1 MDHIPIISPVLNYLM
16 RFFNSDALHKAVKNG
31 DIQKIQ
37 NLIDKGYNVNSPDPH
52 GITPL
57 LYSIE
62 MQNPNIVNLLI
73 QNGADVNVKAKNG
86 EDPLFYAVVTEKP
99 DIAIIQLLV
108 KSGAN
113 VNINDNTGLGPL
125 LSWAI
130 ISQKSAS
137 LINILIQNGADVNAK
152 SKMGYTPLYYALD
165 LKKADIVDLLLQNGA
180 NPNFQDHEGKTYLH
194 ITSDAELAKILIKY
208 GAKLDIKDKHGR
220 TPCENNRKLLNILSS
235 ENQNQIDQEEVE
247 LVGAEEMFRKFG
259 ELTGHFEG

>member
-62 MQNPNIVNLLI
+62 MQNPNIVNL
-73 QNGADVNVKAKNG
+73 
-86 EDPLFYAVVTEKP
+86 
-99 DIAIIQLLV
+99 
-108 KSGAN
+108 
-113 VNINDNTGLGPL
+113 
-125 LSWAI
+125 
-130 ISQKSAS
+130 
-137 LINILIQNGADVNAK
+137 LIQNGADVNAK